1 MQYFVVGL
9 LLVII
14 IASSGWFIFFYNKTT
29 NKKIKIEDSWRQI
42 DALVK
47 LKYDLIW
54 DYVETVCS
62 SANHQEEILIRL
74 VQSRND
80 LLNTQTPDESKKISK
95 ELLELLN
102 RFFMDK
108 GAFPDIEAENN
119 FSLVWQKV
127 EELDEKITLKQQLFN
142 EEVFLYNKSINTF
155 PNAIASKIMNIKQI
169 MVTGLTN

>member
-14 IASSGWFIFFYNKTT
+14 IANSVWFIFFYNKTA

-42 DALVK
+42 DALME
-47 LKYDLIW
+47 LKCDLIW
-54 DYVETVCS
+54 DYVEKVCS
-62 SANHQEEILIRL
+62 SSNHREEISTRL

-80 LLNTQTPDESKKISK
+80 LLNAKTPDESKKISE
-95 ELLELLN
+95 ELLELLS

-108 GAFPDIEAENN
+108 GACPNIEAKNN

-169 MVTGLTN
+169 MVSGPTH